1 MMDDKILE
9 HVISVI
15 KDLKEEGAI
24 ANAVGTGE
32 KVSLPPAIEPPG
44 RPKNRFIFQR
54 NTRRNWK
61 K

>member
-1 MMDDKILE
+1 MDDKILE

-15 KDLKEEGAI
+15 RCLKEEAPTMS
-24 ANAVGTGE
+24 VGTGANL
-32 KVSLPPAIEPPG
+32 SLPPAIEPPV
-44 RPKNRFIFQR
+44 KSKKRFIFQR